1 MGFQM
6 NFLKGIAASLAIAML
21 TACVSHPSLEH
32 PDYMVPA
39 LEPLAELSQEERGS
53 SLYSPT
59 TEVALFED
67 VKGYRR
73 GDIINVL
80 LAERTAAQKS
90 SGTNVSKSNEATIEN
105 PTLGGEKRDRLGSF
119 RGYDWNFGFGLSSEQ
134 AFTGASGSN
143 QSNTLSGSIAVT
155 VVEELPRGNLLVQG
169 EKWISLNEGHEFIR
183 VRGIVRRSDI
193 TQANTVL
200 STQIAD
206 ARIAYGGAGA
216 TKDANRMGW
225 LSRFFN
231 SALQPF

>member
-1 MGFQM
+1 MTIY
-6 NFLKGIAASLAIAML
+6 KTVIALLIASTL

-32 PDYMVPA
+32 PDYLVPEYEPVAVPA
-39 LEPLAELSQEERGS
+39 TEERGS
-53 SLYSPT
+53 SLYSPY

-80 LAERTAAQKS
+80 LAERTSAQKS

-105 PTLGGEKRDRLGSF
+105 PTLGGEQRDTLGSF
-119 RGYDWNFGFGLSSEQ
+119 RGYDWNFGFGLSSDQ
-134 AFTGASGSN
+134 SFTGASGSN

-183 VRGIVRRSDI
+183 VRGIIRRSDI
-193 TQANTVL
+193 AQNNTVL

-206 ARIAYGGAGA
+206 ARIAYGGSGV

-231 SALQPF
+231 SAVQPF

>member
-1 MGFQM
+1 MTIY
-6 NFLKGIAASLAIAML
+6 KTVIALLIASTL

-32 PDYMVPA
+32 PDYLVPEY
-39 LEPLAELSQEERGS
+39 EPLAVPATEERGS
-53 SLYSPT
+53 SLYSPD

-80 LAERTAAQKS
+80 LAERTSAQKS

-105 PTLGGEKRDRLGSF
+105 PTLGGEQRDTLGSF

-183 VRGIVRRSDI
+183 VRGIIRRSDI
-193 TQANTVL
+193 AQNNTVL

-206 ARIAYGGAGA
+206 ARIAYGGSGV

-231 SALQPF
+231 SAVQPF

>member
-1 MGFQM
+1 MK
-6 NFLKGIAASLAIAML
+6 LLGIALLGATL

-32 PDYMVPA
+32 PDYLVPEYEPVAVPA
-39 LEPLAELSQEERGS
+39 QEERGS
-53 SLYSPT
+53 ALYSPY

-67 VKGYRR
+67 LKGYRR

-105 PTLGGEKRDRLGSF
+105 PTLGGEQRDKLGSF

-155 VVEELPRGNLLVQG
+155 VIEELPRGNLLVQG

-183 VRGIVRRSDI
+183 VRGIIRRSDI
-193 TQANTVL
+193 SQDNTVL

>member
-1 MGFQM
+1 M
-6 NFLKGIAASLAIAML
+6 NFLKVTATLLAIATL
-21 TACVSHPSLEH
+21 SACVSHPSLEH

-39 LEPLAELSQEERGS
+39 FEPLAELPQEERGS
-53 SLYSPT
+53 SLYSPV

-90 SGTNVSKSNEATIEN
+90 SGTNVSKSNEATIQN
-105 PTLGGEKRDRLGSF
+105 PTLGGAEREQLGTIWGRPF
-119 RGYDWNFGFGLSSEQ
+119 NLGFGLDSEQ
-134 AFTGASGSN
+134 SFTGASGSN

-206 ARIAYGGAGA
+206 ARIAYGGTGV

-225 LSRFFN
+225 MSRFFN

>member
-1 MGFQM
+1 
-6 NFLKGIAASLAIAML
+6 
-21 TACVSHPSLEH
+21 
-32 PDYMVPA
+32 
-39 LEPLAELSQEERGS
+39 LSQEERGS
-53 SLYSPT
+53 SLYSPI

-90 SGTNVSKSNEATIEN
+90 SGTNVSKSNEATIQN
-105 PTLGGEKRDRLGSF
+105 PTLGGAEREQLGTIWGRPF
-119 RGYDWNFGFGLSSEQ
+119 NLGFGLDSEQ
-134 AFTGASGSN
+134 SFTGASGSN

-206 ARIAYGGAGA
+206 ARIAYGGSGA

-225 LSRFFN
+225 MSRFFN

>member
-1 MGFQM
+1 M
-6 NFLKGIAASLAIAML
+6 NLLKGTATLLAIATL
-21 TACVSHPSLEH
+21 SACVSHPSLEH

-39 LEPLAELSQEERGS
+39 FEPLAELPQEERGS
-53 SLYSPT
+53 SLYSPI

-90 SGTNVSKSNEATIEN
+90 SGTNVSKSNEATIQN
-105 PTLGGEKRDRLGSF
+105 PTLGGAEREELGTIWGRPF
-119 RGYDWNFGFGLSSEQ
+119 NLGFGLDSEQ
-134 AFTGASGSN
+134 SFTGASGSN

-206 ARIAYGGAGA
+206 ARIAYGGTGA

-225 LSRFFN
+225 MSRFFN

>member
-1 MGFQM
+1 MTSI
-6 NFLKGIAASLAIAML
+6 KGLIFAAVILALAGC
-21 TACVSHPSLEH
+21 AGHPSLEH
-32 PDYMVPA
+32 ADYMVPEYQPVA
-39 LEPLAELSQEERGS
+39 VPAQEQRGS
-53 SLYSPT
+53 SLYSPY
-59 TEVALFED
+59 TEVSLFED

-90 SGTNVSKSNEATIEN
+90 SGTNVSKSNAASIEN
-105 PTLGGEKRDRLGSF
+105 PILGGSVRDKLGTLNGNDF
-119 RGYDWNFGFGLSSEQ
+119 NYGFGLGSEQ
-134 AFTGASGSN
+134 SFQGASGSN

-169 EKWISLNEGHEFIR
+169 EKWLSLNEGHEFIR
-183 VRGIVRRSDI
+183 LRGIVRRSDI
-193 TQANTVL
+193 AKDNTVL

-206 ARIAYGGAGA
+206 ARIAYGGTGS
-216 TKDANRMGW
+216 TGDANKMGW

>member
-1 MGFQM
+1 MTIY
-6 NFLKGIAASLAIAML
+6 KTVIALLIASTL

-32 PDYMVPA
+32 PDYLVPEYEPVAVPA
-39 LEPLAELSQEERGS
+39 QEERGS
-53 SLYSPT
+53 SLYSPY

-80 LAERTAAQKS
+80 LAERTSAQKS

-105 PTLGGEKRDRLGSF
+105 PTLGGEQRDTLGSF

-183 VRGIVRRSDI
+183 VRGIIRRSDI
-193 TQANTVL
+193 AQNNTVL

-206 ARIAYGGAGA
+206 ARIAYGGSGV

-231 SALQPF
+231 SAVQPF

>member
-1 MGFQM
+1 MTIY
-6 NFLKGIAASLAIAML
+6 KTVIALLIASTL

-32 PDYMVPA
+32 PDYLVPEY
-39 LEPLAELSQEERGS
+39 EPLAVPATEERGS
-53 SLYSPT
+53 SLYSPY

-80 LAERTAAQKS
+80 LAERTSAQKS
-90 SGTNVSKSNEATIEN
+90 SGTNVSKTNEATIEN
-105 PTLGGEKRDRLGSF
+105 PILGGEQRETLGSF
-119 RGYDWNFGFGLSSEQ
+119 RGYDWNFGFGLSSDQ
-134 AFTGASGSN
+134 SFTGASGSN

-183 VRGIVRRSDI
+183 LRGIVRRSDI
-193 TQANTVL
+193 AQNNTVL

-206 ARIAYGGAGA
+206 ARIAYGGSGV

-231 SALQPF
+231 SAIQPF

>member
-1 MGFQM
+1 MTIY
-6 NFLKGIAASLAIAML
+6 KTVIALLMASTL

-32 PDYMVPA
+32 PDYLVPEY
-39 LEPLAELSQEERGS
+39 EPLAVPATEERGS
-53 SLYSPT
+53 SLYSPY

-80 LAERTAAQKS
+80 LAERTSAQKS

-105 PTLGGEKRDRLGSF
+105 PTLGGEQRDTLGSF

-183 VRGIVRRSDI
+183 VRGIIRRSDI
-193 TQANTVL
+193 AQNNTVL

-206 ARIAYGGAGA
+206 ARIAYGGSGV

-231 SALQPF
+231 SAVQPF

>member
-1 MGFQM
+1 MTIY
-6 NFLKGIAASLAIAML
+6 KTVIALLIASTL

-32 PDYMVPA
+32 PDYLVPEY
-39 LEPLAELSQEERGS
+39 EPLAVPAIEDRGS
-53 SLYSPT
+53 SLYSPY

-80 LAERTAAQKS
+80 LAERTSAQKS

-105 PTLGGEKRDRLGSF
+105 PTLGGEQRDTLGSF

-183 VRGIVRRSDI
+183 VRGIIRRSDI
-193 TQANTVL
+193 AQNNTVL

-206 ARIAYGGAGA
+206 ARIAYGGSGV

-231 SALQPF
+231 SAVQPF

>member
-1 MGFQM
+1 MM
-6 NFLKGIAASLAIAML
+6 THLKSSLVMLLAMAL

-32 PDYMVPA
+32 PDYLVPEYEPVAVPA
-39 LEPLAELSQEERGS
+39 QEERGS
-53 SLYSPT
+53 ALYSPY

-67 VKGYRR
+67 LKGYRR

-90 SGTNVSKSNEATIEN
+90 SGTNLSKSNAASIEN
-105 PTLGGEKRDRLGSF
+105 PILGGSVRDRLGTLNGNDF
-119 RGYDWNFGFGLSSEQ
+119 NYGFGLGSEQ
-134 AFTGASGSN
+134 SFQGASGSN

-183 VRGIVRRSDI
+183 VRGIIRRSDI
-193 TQANTVL
+193 SQTNTVL

-206 ARIAYGGAGA
+206 ARIAYGGSGA

>member
-1 MGFQM
+1 MTIY
-6 NFLKGIAASLAIAML
+6 KTVIALLIASTL

-32 PDYMVPA
+32 PDYLVPEY
-39 LEPLAELSQEERGS
+39 EPLAVPASEERGS
-53 SLYSPT
+53 SLYSPY

-80 LAERTAAQKS
+80 LAERTSAQKS

-105 PTLGGEKRDRLGSF
+105 PTLGGEQRDTLGSF

-183 VRGIVRRSDI
+183 VRGIIRRSDI
-193 TQANTVL
+193 AQNNTVL

-206 ARIAYGGAGA
+206 ARIAYGGSGV

-231 SALQPF
+231 SAIQPF

>member
-1 MGFQM
+1 MK
-6 NFLKGIAASLAIAML
+6 LIGIALLGATL

-32 PDYMVPA
+32 PDYLVPEYEPVAVPA
-39 LEPLAELSQEERGS
+39 QEERGS
-53 SLYSPT
+53 ALYSPY

-67 VKGYRR
+67 LKGYRR

-105 PTLGGEKRDRLGSF
+105 PTLGGEQRDKLGSF

-155 VVEELPRGNLLVQG
+155 VIEELPRGNLLVQG

-183 VRGIVRRSDI
+183 VRGIIRRSDI
-193 TQANTVL
+193 SQDNTVL

>member
-1 MGFQM
+1 MTIY
-6 NFLKGIAASLAIAML
+6 KTVIALLIASTL

-32 PDYMVPA
+32 PDYLVPEY
-39 LEPLAELSQEERGS
+39 EPLAVPASEERGS
-53 SLYSPT
+53 SLYSPY

-80 LAERTAAQKS
+80 LAERTSAQKS

-105 PTLGGEKRDRLGSF
+105 PTLGGEQRDTLGSF

-183 VRGIVRRSDI
+183 VRGIIRRSDI
-193 TQANTVL
+193 AQNNTVL

-206 ARIAYGGAGA
+206 ARIAYGGSGV
-216 TKDANRMGW
+216 TKDANKMGW

-231 SALQPF
+231 SAIQPF

>member
-1 MGFQM
+1 M
-6 NFLKGIAASLAIAML
+6 
-21 TACVSHPSLEH
+21 
-32 PDYMVPA
+32 
-39 LEPLAELSQEERGS
+39 
-53 SLYSPT
+53 
-59 TEVALFED
+59 
-67 VKGYRR
+67 
-73 GDIINVL
+73 L

-90 SGTNVSKSNEATIEN
+90 SGTNVSKSNEATIQN
-105 PTLGGEKRDRLGSF
+105 PTLGGAEREQLGTIWGRPF
-119 RGYDWNFGFGLSSEQ
+119 NLGFGLDSEQ
-134 AFTGASGSN
+134 SFTGASGSN

-206 ARIAYGGAGA
+206 ARIAYGGTGA

-225 LSRFFN
+225 MSRFFN
-231 SALQPF
+231 SAIQPF

>member
-1 MGFQM
+1 MIL
-6 NFLKGIAASLAIAML
+6 LKLFGIAVLGSVL

-32 PDYMVPA
+32 PDYLVPEY
-39 LEPLAELSQEERGS
+39 EPLAVPATEERGS
-53 SLYSPT
+53 SLYSPY

-80 LAERTAAQKS
+80 LAERTSAQKS

-105 PTLGGEKRDRLGSF
+105 PTLGGEQRDTLGSF

-183 VRGIVRRSDI
+183 VRGIIRRSDI
-193 TQANTVL
+193 AQNNTVL

-206 ARIAYGGAGA
+206 ARIAYGGSGV

-231 SALQPF
+231 SAVQPF

>member
-1 MGFQM
+1 MILVKLF
-6 NFLKGIAASLAIAML
+6 GIALLGATL

-32 PDYMVPA
+32 PDYLVPEYESVAVPA
-39 LEPLAELSQEERGS
+39 QEERGS
-53 SLYSPT
+53 ALYSPY

-67 VKGYRR
+67 LKGYRR

-105 PTLGGEKRDRLGSF
+105 PTLGGEQRDNLGSF

-183 VRGIVRRSDI
+183 VRGIIRRSDI
-193 TQANTVL
+193 SQDNTVL

>member
-1 MGFQM
+1 MTIYKKVTA
-6 NFLKGIAASLAIAML
+6 LLVTSAL

-32 PDYMVPA
+32 PDYLVPEY
-39 LEPLAELSQEERGS
+39 EPLAVPATEERGS
-53 SLYSPT
+53 SLYSPY

-80 LAERTAAQKS
+80 LAERTSAQKS

-105 PTLGGEKRDRLGSF
+105 PILGGEQRETLGSF
-119 RGYDWNFGFGLSSEQ
+119 RGNDWNFGFGLSSDQ
-134 AFTGASGSN
+134 SFTGASGSN

-183 VRGIVRRSDI
+183 LRGIVRRSDI
-193 TQANTVL
+193 AQNNTVL

-206 ARIAYGGAGA
+206 ARIAYGGSGV

-231 SALQPF
+231 SAIQPF

>member
-1 MGFQM
+1 MTIY
-6 NFLKGIAASLAIAML
+6 KTVIALLFASTL

-32 PDYMVPA
+32 PDYLVPEY
-39 LEPLAELSQEERGS
+39 EPLAVPATEERGS
-53 SLYSPT
+53 SLYSPY

-80 LAERTAAQKS
+80 LAERTSAQKS

-105 PTLGGEKRDRLGSF
+105 PTLGGEQRDTLGSF
-119 RGYDWNFGFGLSSEQ
+119 RGYDWNFGFGLSSDQ
-134 AFTGASGSN
+134 SFTGASGSN

-183 VRGIVRRSDI
+183 VRGIIRRSDI
-193 TQANTVL
+193 AQNNTVL

-206 ARIAYGGAGA
+206 ARIAYGGSGV

-231 SALQPF
+231 SAVQPF

>member
-1 MGFQM
+1 MTIY
-6 NFLKGIAASLAIAML
+6 KTVIASLIASTL

-32 PDYMVPA
+32 PDYLVPEY
-39 LEPLAELSQEERGS
+39 EPLAVPATEERGS
-53 SLYSPT
+53 SLYSPY

-80 LAERTAAQKS
+80 LAERTSAQKS

-105 PTLGGEKRDRLGSF
+105 PTLGGEQRDTLGSF

-134 AFTGASGSN
+134 AFNGASGSN

-183 VRGIVRRSDI
+183 VRGIIRRSDI
-193 TQANTVL
+193 AQNNTVL

-206 ARIAYGGAGA
+206 ARIAYGGSGV
-216 TKDANRMGW
+216 TKDVNRMGW

-231 SALQPF
+231 SAVQPV

>member
-1 MGFQM
+1 MTIY
-6 NFLKGIAASLAIAML
+6 KTVIALLVASTL

-32 PDYMVPA
+32 PDYLVPEYEALAVPA
-39 LEPLAELSQEERGS
+39 TEERGS
-53 SLYSPT
+53 SLYSPY

-80 LAERTAAQKS
+80 LAERTSAQKS

-105 PTLGGEKRDRLGSF
+105 PTLGGEQRDTLGSF

-183 VRGIVRRSDI
+183 VRGIIRRSDI
-193 TQANTVL
+193 AQNNTVL

-206 ARIAYGGAGA
+206 ARIAYGGSGV

-231 SALQPF
+231 SAVQPF

>member
-1 MGFQM
+1 MTIY
-6 NFLKGIAASLAIAML
+6 KTVIALLIASTL

-32 PDYMVPA
+32 PDYLVPEY
-39 LEPLAELSQEERGS
+39 EPLAVPATEERGS
-53 SLYSPT
+53 SLYSPY

-80 LAERTAAQKS
+80 LAERTSAQKS

-105 PTLGGEKRDRLGSF
+105 PTLGGEQRDTLGSF
-119 RGYDWNFGFGLSSEQ
+119 RGYDWNFGFGLSSDQ
-134 AFTGASGSN
+134 SFTGASGSN

-183 VRGIVRRSDI
+183 VRGIIRRSDI
-193 TQANTVL
+193 AQNNTVL

-206 ARIAYGGAGA
+206 ARIAYGGSGV

-231 SALQPF
+231 SAVQPF

>member
-1 MGFQM
+1 MIFVK
-6 NFLKGIAASLAIAML
+6 LLGIALLGATL

-32 PDYMVPA
+32 PDYLVPEYEPVAVPA
-39 LEPLAELSQEERGS
+39 QEQRGS
-53 SLYSPT
+53 ALYSPY

-67 VKGYRR
+67 LKGYRR

-105 PTLGGEKRDRLGSF
+105 PTLGGEQRDKLGSF

-183 VRGIVRRSDI
+183 VRGIIRRSDI
-193 TQANTVL
+193 SQDNTVL

>member
-1 MGFQM
+1 M
-6 NFLKGIAASLAIAML
+6 NFLKGTAILLAVATL
-21 TACVSHPSLEH
+21 SACVSHPSLEH

-39 LEPLAELSQEERGS
+39 FEPLAELSQEERGS

-90 SGTNVSKSNEATIEN
+90 SGTNVSKSNEATIQN
-105 PTLGGEKRDRLGSF
+105 PTLGGAEREELGTIWGRPF
-119 RGYDWNFGFGLSSEQ
+119 NLGFGLDSEQ
-134 AFTGASGSN
+134 SFTGASGSN

-206 ARIAYGGAGA
+206 ARIAYGGSGA

-225 LSRFFN
+225 MSRFFN

>member
-1 MGFQM
+1 MIFVK
-6 NFLKGIAASLAIAML
+6 LLGIALLGATL

-32 PDYMVPA
+32 PDYLVPEYEPVAVPA
-39 LEPLAELSQEERGS
+39 QEQRGS
-53 SLYSPT
+53 ALYSPY

-67 VKGYRR
+67 LKGYRR

-105 PTLGGEKRDRLGSF
+105 PTLGGEQRDKLGSF

-183 VRGIVRRSDI
+183 VRGIIRRSDI
-193 TQANTVL
+193 SQNNTVL

>member
-6 NFLKGIAASLAIAML
+6 NFLKGIAALLAIAML

-90 SGTNVSKSNEATIEN
+90 SGTNV
-105 PTLGGEKRDRLGSF
+105 
-119 RGYDWNFGFGLSSEQ
+119 
-134 AFTGASGSN
+134 
-143 QSNTLSGSIAVT
+143 
-155 VVEELPRGNLLVQG
+155 
-169 EKWISLNEGHEFIR
+169 
-183 VRGIVRRSDI
+183 
-193 TQANTVL
+193 
-200 STQIAD
+200 
-206 ARIAYGGAGA
+206 
-216 TKDANRMGW
+216 
-225 LSRFFN
+225 
-231 SALQPF
+231 

>member
-1 MGFQM
+1 MTIY
-6 NFLKGIAASLAIAML
+6 KTVIALLIVSTL

-32 PDYMVPA
+32 PDYLVPEYEPVAVPA
-39 LEPLAELSQEERGS
+39 QEERGS
-53 SLYSPT
+53 SLYSPY

-80 LAERTAAQKS
+80 LAERTSAQKS

-105 PTLGGEKRDRLGSF
+105 PTLGGEQRDTLGSF

-183 VRGIVRRSDI
+183 VRGIIRRSDI
-193 TQANTVL
+193 AQNNTVL

-206 ARIAYGGAGA
+206 ARIAYGGSGV

-231 SALQPF
+231 SAVQPF

>member
-1 MGFQM
+1 MTIY
-6 NFLKGIAASLAIAML
+6 KTVIALLIASTL

-32 PDYMVPA
+32 PDYLVPEY
-39 LEPLAELSQEERGS
+39 EPLAVPATEERGS
-53 SLYSPT
+53 SLYSPY

-80 LAERTAAQKS
+80 LAERTSAQKS

-105 PTLGGEKRDRLGSF
+105 PTLGGEQRDTLGSF

-193 TQANTVL
+193 AQNNTVL

-206 ARIAYGGAGA
+206 ARIAYGGSGV

-231 SALQPF
+231 SAVQPF

>member
-1 MGFQM
+1 MILVKLF
-6 NFLKGIAASLAIAML
+6 GIALLGATL

-32 PDYMVPA
+32 PDYLVPEYEPVAVPA
-39 LEPLAELSQEERGS
+39 QEKRGS
-53 SLYSPT
+53 ALYSPY

-67 VKGYRR
+67 LKGYRR

-105 PTLGGEKRDRLGSF
+105 PTLGGEQRDNLGSF

-183 VRGIVRRSDI
+183 VRGIIRRSDI
-193 TQANTVL
+193 SQDNTVL

>member
-1 MGFQM
+1 M
-6 NFLKGIAASLAIAML
+6 
-21 TACVSHPSLEH
+21 
-32 PDYMVPA
+32 
-39 LEPLAELSQEERGS
+39 
-53 SLYSPT
+53 
-59 TEVALFED
+59 ALFED

-80 LAERTAAQKS
+80 LAERTSAQKS

-105 PTLGGEKRDRLGSF
+105 PTLGGEQRDTLGSF

-183 VRGIVRRSDI
+183 VRGIIRRSDI
-193 TQANTVL
+193 AQNNTVL

-206 ARIAYGGAGA
+206 ARIAYGGSGV

-231 SALQPF
+231 SAVQPF

>member
-1 MGFQM
+1 MTIY
-6 NFLKGIAASLAIAML
+6 KTVIALFIASTL

-32 PDYMVPA
+32 PDYLVPEY
-39 LEPLAELSQEERGS
+39 EPLAVPATEERGS
-53 SLYSPT
+53 SLYSPY

-80 LAERTAAQKS
+80 LAERTSAQKS

-105 PTLGGEKRDRLGSF
+105 PTLGGEQRDTLGSF

-183 VRGIVRRSDI
+183 VRGIIRRSDI
-193 TQANTVL
+193 AQNNTVL

-206 ARIAYGGAGA
+206 ARIAYGGSGV

-231 SALQPF
+231 SAVQPF

>member
-1 MGFQM
+1 MDF
-6 NFLKGIAASLAIAML
+6 FKGIAILLAIATL
-21 TACVSHPSLEH
+21 SACVSHPSLEH

-53 SLYSPT
+53 SLYSPI

-90 SGTNVSKSNEATIEN
+90 SGTNVSKSNEATIQN
-105 PTLGGEKRDRLGSF
+105 PTLGGAEREQLGTIWGRPF
-119 RGYDWNFGFGLSSEQ
+119 NLGFGLDSEQ
-134 AFTGASGSN
+134 SFTGASGSN

-206 ARIAYGGAGA
+206 ARIAYGGSGA

-225 LSRFFN
+225 MSRFFN

>member
-1 MGFQM
+1 MTIY
-6 NFLKGIAASLAIAML
+6 KSVIALLIASTL

-32 PDYMVPA
+32 PDYLVPEY
-39 LEPLAELSQEERGS
+39 EPLAVPATEERGS
-53 SLYSPT
+53 SLYSPY

-80 LAERTAAQKS
+80 LAERTSAQKS

-105 PTLGGEKRDRLGSF
+105 PTLGGEQRDTLGSF

-183 VRGIVRRSDI
+183 VRGIIRRSDI
-193 TQANTVL
+193 AQNNTVL

-206 ARIAYGGAGA
+206 ARIAYGGSGV

-231 SALQPF
+231 SAVQPF